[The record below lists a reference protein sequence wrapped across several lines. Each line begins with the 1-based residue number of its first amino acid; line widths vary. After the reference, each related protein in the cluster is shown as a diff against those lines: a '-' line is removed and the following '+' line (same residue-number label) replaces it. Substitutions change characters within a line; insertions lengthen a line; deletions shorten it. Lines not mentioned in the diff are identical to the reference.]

1 VRKNHKRKT
10 DVLEAMYA
18 EKNLYAI
25 NNNGA
30 RNWMIENGIQ
40 VRASRWTVHMG
51 ARGSEWQPAHSHLK
65 TDGSY
70 MIESLLPLRA
80 ARMPYCL
87 VATVLLCHVD
97 CGFRLGRP
105 GPNGS
110 SHSTATAS

>member
-40 VRASRWTVHMG
+40 VRAGPFTWVRG
-51 ARGSEWQPAHSHLK
+51 A
-65 TDGSY
+65 
-70 MIESLLPLRA
+70 
-80 ARMPYCL
+80 
-87 VATVLLCHVD
+87 V
-97 CGFRLGRP
+97 
-105 GPNGS
+105 
-110 SHSTATAS
+110 TATA